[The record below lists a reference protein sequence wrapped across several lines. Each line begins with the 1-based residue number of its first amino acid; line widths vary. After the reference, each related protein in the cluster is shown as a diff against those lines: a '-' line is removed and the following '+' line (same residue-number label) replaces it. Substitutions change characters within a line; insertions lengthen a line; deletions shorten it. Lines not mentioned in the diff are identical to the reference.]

1 MYLIRKHLNLPYKK
15 IGQYFDRDHS
25 TVMASVTV
33 IEQKLKLADEQI
45 LNALKRIEWSL
56 KD

>member
-1 MYLIRKHLNLPYKK
+1 
-15 IGQYFDRDHS
+15 
-25 TVMASVTV
+25 MASVTV